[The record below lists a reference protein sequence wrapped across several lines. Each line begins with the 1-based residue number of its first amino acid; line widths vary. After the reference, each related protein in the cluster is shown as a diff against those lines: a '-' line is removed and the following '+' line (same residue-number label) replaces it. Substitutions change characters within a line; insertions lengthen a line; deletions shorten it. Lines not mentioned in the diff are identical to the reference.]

1 MFDRHCGGTAR
12 PERLRVGPL
21 CSHIDRF
28 ATFLAADGYAVSTV
42 QGKLQLL
49 IKLNRWLKRRNFR
62 AADLD
67 EERLSLFLSYR
78 RRHGARRG
86 DASTGWQLLRYL
98 RGTGCIPTPPE
109 TVVDTPLSRIEGDF
123 ERFLSAERGL
133 KPATLVSYLPIVRR
147 FLLDRFGSE
156 DPRLDALCARDVEQ
170 FILRRARSVR
180 RSYAKLMVTALRSF
194 LRFLQQRGA
203 ITADLAAAVPTVAN
217 WRLSHLPKSLAPEQV
232 TRLLACCDRSTP
244 TGQRDY
250 AILLLLARLGL
261 RAGEVVA
268 MTLGDLDWEA
278 GEFVVRGKGDRLE
291 RMPLPQDVGAA
302 LVHYLRYVR
311 PCCSTRRVFIR
322 INAPHCGF
330 AGAAAIWDV
339 VRRALARAGLDPEF
353 KGAHL
358 LRHSLATHLLRR
370 GASLDEIGQLL
381 RHCHPDTTQ
390 IYAKVDIEA
399 LRGIALPWPGGGS

>member
-1 MFDRHCGGTAR
+1 MTR
-12 PERLRVGPL
+12 P
-21 CSHIDRF
+21 
-28 ATFLAADGYAVSTV
+28 
-42 QGKLQLL
+42 
-49 IKLNRWLKRRNFR
+49 
-62 AADLD
+62 
-67 EERLSLFLSYR
+67 
-78 RRHGARRG
+78 
-86 DASTGWQLLRYL
+86 
-98 RGTGCIPTPPE
+98 
-109 TVVDTPLSRIEGDF
+109 
-123 ERFLSAERGL
+123 
-133 KPATLVSYLPIVRR
+133 
-147 FLLDRFGSE
+147 
-156 DPRLDALCARDVEQ
+156 
-170 FILRRARSVR
+170 
-180 RSYAKLMVTALRSF
+180 
-194 LRFLQQRGA
+194 
-203 ITADLAAAVPTVAN
+203 
-217 WRLSHLPKSLAPEQV
+217 
-232 TRLLACCDRSTP
+232 STP
-244 TGQRDY
+244 AGQRDY

-381 RHCHPDTTQ
+381 RHCHPNTTQ

-399 LRGIALPWPGGGS
+399 LRGIAQPWPGGRS